1 MALPWAGGPG
11 LTADWGPIVSAIRM
25 LYGFESKRDHDLSP
39 HSCEKWTKESMK
51 GMPPRVGGRCLRC
64 ARGSRLAGSLLARDV
79 VGASSACTNEFHE
92 TRGGRTRTQPQRHRP
107 QRTTGHS
114 APHIG
119 VRRQARA
126 SQLEERAALEEP
138 PRRTLT
144 RAHAASARG
153 VQAAAQ
159 HRNPGWVLFRSSGGF
174 RLRWVSK
181 SDAPLATGWVG
192 SSALRSHLQP
202 PATLLVTCA

>member
-1 MALPWAGGPG
+1 
-11 LTADWGPIVSAIRM
+11 
-25 LYGFESKRDHDLSP
+25 
-39 HSCEKWTKESMK
+39 MK

-64 ARGSRLAGSLLARDV
+64 ARGSRLTGSLLARDV

-92 TRGGRTRTQPQRHRP
+92 TGRSHALTHTATQPQATAHYRP
-107 QRTTGHS
+107 QRTAH
-114 APHIG
+114 
-119 VRRQARA
+119 RREASGEGFTIRRA
-126 SQLEERAALEEP
+126 SRVGGNP
-138 PRRTLT
+138 PPNSNACACSLC
-144 RAHAASARG
+144 ACG

-159 HRNPGWVLFRSSGGF
+159 HINPGWVLFRSSGGF

-202 PATLLVTCA
+202 PATLLVTCLAHGFGQHPL